1 MDATP
6 AISPAISP
14 AIAPHKNVA
23 LVLEAAA
30 QHSVALEV
38 RQFPDGTRTAAD
50 AAAAV
55 GVNVGQIVKSLIFAV
70 GESPADSDARIVLA
84 MVSGAHNLDEHKL
97 AVAAST
103 RSAWRVDAN
112 AVRLA
117 TGFAVGGVAPFGHPT
132 KLDSWIDKDLLA
144 FDEVW
149 AAAGTPEYV
158 FSISPITLC
167 TITNATISDLGK
179 E

>member
-1 MDATP
+1 MDASPSIKPPINPPINPDVAAATAAATP
-6 AISPAISP
+6 HRNVAVVVDEA
-14 AIAPHKNVA
+14 ARHNVA
-23 LVLEAAA
+23 L
-30 QHSVALEV
+30 HV
-38 RQFPDGTRTAAD
+38 RRFPDGTRTAAD

-70 GESPADSDARIVLA
+70 GESPSDPEARIVLA

-103 RSAWRVDAN
+103 SSAWRVDAN

-132 KLDSWIDKDLLA
+132 KLDSWIDKVCLPSTKC
-144 FDEVW
+144 
-149 AAAGTPEYV
+149 GPRPEHRNT
-158 FSISPITLC
+158 FFR
-167 TITNATISDLGK
+167 
-179 E
+179 